1 MKKKTPN
8 EPDAFLSVMRHYV
21 ALTPDGLYH
30 VQNMIGAMIG
40 QHHVHTEKGYKE
52 VEEGHRQ
59 EVHSLEEMAEF
70 CACGLEPG
78 YVKEHDGRVWFNE
91 KFK

>member
-30 VQNMIGAMIG
+30 VQNVVGAMPG
-40 QHHVHTEKGYKE
+40 QHHVHSEQGYIKWKKNIDKKYIH
-52 VEEGHRQ
+52 EEI
-59 EVHSLEEMAEF
+59 AEF
-70 CACGLEPG
+70 CPCGLEPG
-78 YVKEHDGRVWFNE
+78 HVQEHDGRAWFNE
-91 KFK
+91 DYK